1 MNIYLLVAF
10 ILILGFILGRILR
23 RLRLTEVLAYILAGI
38 IIRLI
43 IDYTDITPPDFSLPE
58 QFSVIITGI
67 SLALIAYMVGL
78 SFSFAFLKRMGK
90 QMVII
95 LIVQVVITVV
105 ATGGFVYL
113 LTKDLPLSVILGSL
127 AGATD
132 PAGTIAVLRDL
143 RTKGSLTDMTIAL
156 VGLDDAVVIVVYA
169 VGIALTKM
177 LLGVETSVS
186 FIFSHP
192 LWEIFGG
199 LGLGGAIGALL
210 SYVTKKMHLTSDHI
224 FVISLAAAILCWG
237 LAEMIGVSAMLACMA
252 LGTAVINL
260 HVQIGTRSNEL
271 VDNIMTPIF
280 VLFFAAIGME
290 MDFSLFHLM
299 WPLIIVYCV
308 GRSIGKITGCSLGGV
323 LAKAETKI
331 KKYIGFAMLP
341 QAGVAMGL
349 AFLAAQALS
358 GYELGGTIITL
369 ATTTTVVFGLMS
381 PPLVQYAVKKAG
393 ESSI

>member
-1 MNIYLLVAF
+1 MNIYVLVAL

-23 RLRLTEVLAYILAGI
+23 RLGLTEVLAYILAGI
-38 IIRLI
+38 IIGLI
-43 IDYTDITPPDFSLPE
+43 LKYTDFSLPE
-58 QFSVIITGI
+58 QFNVIITET
-67 SLALIAYMVGL
+67 SLALIAYVVGL

-95 LIVQVVITVV
+95 LIVQVVITVA
-105 ATGGFVYL
+105 ATSGFVYL
-113 LTKDLPLSVILGSL
+113 LTKNLPLSIILGSL

-143 RTKGSLTDMTIAL
+143 RAKGSLRDMTIAL

-169 VGIALTKM
+169 VGIALAKM
-177 LLGVETSVS
+177 LLGAETSVS
-186 FIFSHP
+186 FIFGHP

-210 SYVTKKMHLTSDHI
+210 SYVTKKMHLTSDNI
-224 FVISLAAAILCWG
+224 FVISLAVAILCWG
-237 LAEMIGVSAMLACMA
+237 LAEMIGVSPMLTCMA

-260 HVQIGTRSNEL
+260 NVQIGNRSNEL

-280 VLFFAAIGME
+280 VLFFAAVGMK
-290 MDFSLFHLM
+290 MNFSLFPLM

-323 LAKAETKI
+323 LAKSEPKI

-358 GYELGGTIITL
+358 SDELGGKIVTL
-369 ATTTTVVFGLMS
+369 ATATTIVFGLLS
-381 PPLVQYAVKKAG
+381 PPLVQYAVRKAG
-393 ESSI
+393 ESTI

>member
-10 ILILGFILGRILR
+10 ILILGFIFGRILR
-23 RLRLTEVLAYILAGI
+23 KLKLTEILAYILSGI
-38 IIRLI
+38 IIGRVLN
-43 IDYTDITPPDFSLPE
+43 FSPPE
-58 QFSVIITGI
+58 QFSVIISGTT
-67 SLALIAYMVGL
+67 LALIAYIVGL
-78 SFSFAFLKRMGK
+78 SFSFDFLKRMGK

-95 LIVQVVITVV
+95 LIVQVLITVI
-105 ATGGFVYL
+105 ATGGVVYL
-113 LTKDLPLSVILGSL
+113 LTRDLPLSIILGSL

-132 PAGTIAVLRDL
+132 PAGTIAVFRDL
-143 RTKGSLTDMTIAL
+143 RAKGGLTDMTIAL

-177 LLGVETSVS
+177 LLGAETGIS
-186 FIFSHP
+186 FAFADP

-199 LGLGGAIGALL
+199 LGLGGAIGAGL
-210 SYVTKKMHLTSDHI
+210 SYFAKKVHLTSDNI

-237 LAEMIGVSAMLACMA
+237 IAEMMGVSAMLTCMA

-260 HVQIGTRSNEL
+260 NVQIGNRSNEL
-271 VDNIMTPIF
+271 LDNIMTPIF

-290 MDFSLFHLM
+290 MDFSVFYVM
-299 WPLIIVYCV
+299 WPLVIMYCV
-308 GRSIGKITGCSLGGV
+308 GRSIGKIAGCSLGGV
-323 LAKAETKI
+323 LARSESKI
-331 KKYIGFAMLP
+331 KKYLGLAMLP

-358 GYELGGTIITL
+358 GYELGGKIITIMT
-369 ATTTTVVFGLMS
+369 ATTVVFGLLS

-393 ESSI
+393 EARR

>member
-1 MNIYLLVAF
+1 MNIYILVAL
-10 ILILGFILGRILR
+10 ILILGFILGRVLR
-23 RLRLTEVLAYILAGI
+23 KLRVTEILAYILAGI
-38 IIRLI
+38 IIGRALN
-43 IDYTDITPPDFSLPE
+43 FSPPE
-58 QFSVIITGI
+58 QFNVIITGT

-90 QMVII
+90 QMVIV
-95 LIVQVVITVV
+95 LIVQVFITVA
-105 ATGGFVYL
+105 ATWGFVYL
-113 LTKDLPLSVILGSL
+113 LTRDLPLSIILGSL

-143 RTKGSLTDMTIAL
+143 RAKGSLTDMTIAL

-177 LLGVETSVS
+177 LLGAEAGIS
-186 FIFSHP
+186 FAFTYP
-192 LWEIFGG
+192 LREIFGG
-199 LGLGGAIGALL
+199 LGLGGAIGAVL

-237 LAEMIGVSAMLACMA
+237 LAEMIGVSAMLTCMA

-260 HVQIGTRSNEL
+260 NAQVGSRSNEL

-280 VLFFAAIGME
+280 VLFFAAIGMQ
-290 MDFSLFHLM
+290 MDLSLFHLM
-299 WPLIIVYCV
+299 WPLIIMYCV

-323 LAKAETKI
+323 LAKSESKI

-349 AFLAAQALS
+349 SFLAAQALS

-369 ATTTTVVFGLMS
+369 ATTTTVVFGLIS

-393 ESSI
+393 EVNI

>member
-113 LTKDLPLSVILGSL
+113 LTKDLPLSIILGSL

-237 LAEMIGVSAMLACMA
+237 LAELIGVSAMLACMA

-290 MDFSLFHLM
+290 MDFSLFHVM

-323 LAKAETKI
+323 LAKVEPKI

>member
-1 MNIYLLVAF
+1 MNIYVLVAL

-38 IIRLI
+38 IIGRILN
-43 IDYTDITPPDFSLPE
+43 FSPPE
-58 QFSVIITGI
+58 QFNGIITGI

-95 LIVQVVITVV
+95 LIVQVVITVA
-105 ATGGFVYL
+105 ATWGFVYL
-113 LTKDLPLSVILGSL
+113 LTKDLPLSIILGSI

-143 RTKGSLTDMTIAL
+143 RAKGSITDMTIAL

-177 LLGVETSVS
+177 LLGMETSVS
-186 FIFSHP
+186 FVFSHP
-192 LWEIFGG
+192 LWEISGG
-199 LGLGGAIGALL
+199 LGLGGAIGVAI
-210 SYVTKKMHLTSDHI
+210 SYVMKKMHLSSDNI
-224 FVISLAAAILCWG
+224 FLISITAAILCWG
-237 LAEMIGVSAMLACMA
+237 LAELIEVSAMLTCMA

-260 HVQIGTRSNEL
+260 NVQVGNRSNEL

-280 VLFFAAIGME
+280 VLFFATIGMQME
-290 MDFSLFHLM
+290 FSLFLLM
-299 WPLIIVYCV
+299 WPLIIVYVV

-323 LAKAETKI
+323 LAKSEPKI

-349 AFLAAQALS
+349 ASLAAQALS

-369 ATTTTVVFGLMS
+369 ATTTTVVFGLLS
-381 PPLVQYAVKKAG
+381 PPVVQYAIQKAG
-393 ESSI
+393 EART

>member
-10 ILILGFILGRILR
+10 ILILGFIFGRILR
-23 RLRLTEVLAYILAGI
+23 KLKLTEILAYILSGI
-38 IIRLI
+38 IIGRVLN
-43 IDYTDITPPDFSLPE
+43 FSPPE
-58 QFSVIITGI
+58 QFSVIISGTT
-67 SLALIAYMVGL
+67 LALIAYIVGL
-78 SFSFAFLKRMGK
+78 SFSFDFLKRMGK

-95 LIVQVVITVV
+95 LIVQVLITVI
-105 ATGGFVYL
+105 ATGGVVYL
-113 LTKDLPLSVILGSL
+113 LTRDLPLSIILGSL

-132 PAGTIAVLRDL
+132 PAGTIAVFRDL
-143 RTKGSLTDMTIAL
+143 RAKGGLTDMTTAL

-177 LLGVETSVS
+177 LLGAETGIS
-186 FIFSHP
+186 FAFTDP

-199 LGLGGAIGALL
+199 LGLGGAIGAGL
-210 SYVTKKMHLTSDHI
+210 SYFAKKVHLTSDNI

-237 LAEMIGVSAMLACMA
+237 IAEMMEVSAMLTCMA

-260 HVQIGTRSNEL
+260 NVQIGNRSNEL
-271 VDNIMTPIF
+271 LDNIMTPIF

-290 MDFSLFHLM
+290 MDFSVFYVM
-299 WPLIIVYCV
+299 WPLVIMYCV
-308 GRSIGKITGCSLGGV
+308 GRSIGKIAGCSLGGV
-323 LAKAETKI
+323 LARSESKI
-331 KKYIGFAMLP
+331 KKYLGLAMLP

-358 GYELGGTIITL
+358 GYELGGKIITIMT
-369 ATTTTVVFGLMS
+369 ATTVVFGLLS

-393 ESSI
+393 EARR